1 MEFHL
6 LLLND
11 SLDLRVFGAD
21 DLQQILSE
29 SLRTRNLLFIW
40 TTDAPSST
48 VVGWHAELG
57 HERDVNVH
65 WLLSFSPRLLIY
77 ETRAE
82 TFDLYPRLC
91 LLLDILHKN
100 TLVEVSTVQR
110 AQAAQSPTDGPT
122 TFALTL
128 KFRID
133 SRPTGSFS
141 SGHLRC
147 KWREP
152 TSITKCQGNRGVPSP
167 SVDPSYPPRGT
178 LDPCL

>member
-11 SLDLRVFGAD
+11 SLNLRVFCMD

-29 SLRTRNLLFIW
+29 SFRARNLLFIW
-40 TTDAPSST
+40 ATVALRSIITAKCTD
-48 VVGWHAELG
+48 LR

-65 WLLSFSPRLLIY
+65 RLLSFSPRLLIY

-82 TFDLYPRLC
+82 ALDLHPGLC
-91 LLLDILHKN
+91 LLLNIFHKN
-100 TLVEVSTVQR
+100 ALIRVNTVQR
-110 AQAAQSPTDGPT
+110 AQVDQSLTDGPT

-147 KWREP
+147 KGRERP
-152 TSITKCQGNRGVPSP
+152 F
-167 SVDPSYPPRGT
+167 Y
-178 LDPCL
+178 